1 MYKQFFLMQITKE
14 DILKKLTAVKP
25 LLREKYMLEE
35 IALFGSY
42 ARDEQN
48 EKSDIDIMVKLN
60 NISYRNLCNTAYSLY
75 DLFPNIK
82 VQVVSKGGIKPQYFE
97 RLKNDLLYA

>member
-1 MYKQFFLMQITKE
+1 MNITKE
-14 DILKKLTAVKP
+14 DILRKLTEVKP
-25 LLREKYMLEE
+25 MLKEKYMLEE
-35 IALFGSY
+35 IALFGSF

-48 EKSDIDIMVKLN
+48 DKSDIDIMVKLK
-60 NISYRNLCNTAYSLY
+60 NINYRNLCNTVYSLY
-75 DLFPNIK
+75 DLFPNMK